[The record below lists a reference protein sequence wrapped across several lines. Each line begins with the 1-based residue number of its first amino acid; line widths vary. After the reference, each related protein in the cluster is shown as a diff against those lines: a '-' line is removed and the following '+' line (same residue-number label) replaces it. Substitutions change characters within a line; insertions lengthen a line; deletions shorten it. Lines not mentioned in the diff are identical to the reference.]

1 MADNT
6 RGNTA
11 RAARGRR
18 DALDEARELV
28 SLLGALSSEGD
39 GVSVASISS
48 RLGITAEEARKLLLL
63 IVTAGSESDDYL
75 PLAFAED
82 SESEVF
88 LAFPR
93 GNRGRPLRLTA
104 AEGIA
109 LTAAL
114 NYLGV
119 PDDDPLRRHLQT
131 SFGSGPMDAQAIQ
144 KTLAPVGDTLTS
156 QNLSTIAACLAD
168 SASLTFLYTG
178 SVDSKQNP
186 RRVTPLGTRL
196 DNGYWY
202 LDAYDHDREGDR
214 TFRVDRMVT
223 LAEVDAI
230 PRRHNP
236 TARTQDAPK
245 LVTLRFA
252 DERYLNLFDW
262 HGLTIVSQAEGITV
276 GTIPYYGPSSSW
288 LPQHLAACGGAVM
301 CDDAGITAAA
311 REYAQQ
317 LMSAN
322 GI

>member
-1 MADNT
+1 M
-6 RGNTA
+6 
-11 RAARGRR
+11 
-18 DALDEARELV
+18 V

-48 RLGITAEEARKLLLL
+48 RLGITTEEAQKLLLL
-63 IVTAGSESDDYL
+63 IVTAGSESNDYL

-88 LAFPR
+88 LAFPQ
-93 GNRGRPLRLTA
+93 GNHGRPLRLTA

-119 PDDDPLRRHLQT
+119 PDDDPLRRHLQA
-131 SFGSGPMDAQAIQ
+131 SFASSPVDEQAIK

-156 QNLSTIAACLAD
+156 QNLSAIAACLAD
-168 SASLTFLYTG
+168 SASLTFAYTSSAG
-178 SVDSKQNP
+178 GRQTS

-196 DNGYWY
+196 DNGNWY
-202 LDAYDHDREGDR
+202 LDAYDHDRNGNR
-214 TFRVDRMVT
+214 TFRVDRMES
-223 LAEVDAI
+223 LAEADALPQRHI
-230 PRRHNP
+230 PNAP
-236 TARTQDAPK
+236 DQDAPK
-245 LVTLRFA
+245 LVTLRFTDA
-252 DERYLNLFDW
+252 RYLNLFDW
-262 HGLTIVSQAEGITV
+262 HGLIVTSQAESITV

-288 LPQHLAACGGAVM
+288 LPQHLAACGGSVT
-301 CDDAGITAAA
+301 CDDASITAAA

>member
-1 MADNT
+1 
-6 RGNTA
+6 
-11 RAARGRR
+11 
-18 DALDEARELV
+18 
-28 SLLGALSSEGD
+28 
-39 GVSVASISS
+39 
-48 RLGITAEEARKLLLL
+48 
-63 IVTAGSESDDYL
+63 
-75 PLAFAED
+75 
-82 SESEVF
+82 
-88 LAFPR
+88 
-93 GNRGRPLRLTA
+93 
-104 AEGIA
+104 
-109 LTAAL
+109 
-114 NYLGV
+114 
-119 PDDDPLRRHLQT
+119 
-131 SFGSGPMDAQAIQ
+131 
-144 KTLAPVGDTLTS
+144 
-156 QNLSTIAACLAD
+156 
-168 SASLTFLYTG
+168 
-178 SVDSKQNP
+178 
-186 RRVTPLGTRL
+186 VTPLGTRL